1 MSKVLPCTLL
11 ICLMATLPLTGCVVY
26 EPAAYTT
33 TRPASFDRS
42 WNAALDA
49 AQDVGIAIA
58 EADRSSGRIYGRRA
72 GADIFIAVLP
82 QADGSLHVQFD
93 AKNLG
98 PQDQNLNERFTAAYN
113 RRMGR

>member
-1 MSKVLPCTLL
+1 MTTRLHRTLL
-11 ICLMATLPLTGCVVY
+11 CVALAMPLAGCVVY
-26 EPAAYTT
+26 EPMPVTS

-49 AQDVGIAIA
+49 AQDVGISVSR
-58 EADRSSGRIYGRRA
+58 ADRSSGLITGRRQA
-72 GADIFIAVLP
+72 ADVFISVLP
-82 QADGSLHVQFD
+82 QPDGSLRVVFD

-98 PQDQNLNERFTAAYN
+98 PQDQGLNAAFTQAYN

>member
-1 MSKVLPCTLL
+1 MTTRLHRTLL
-11 ICLMATLPLTGCVVY
+11 CLTLALPLAGCVAY
-26 EPAAYTT
+26 EPVPVAS

-49 AQDVGIAIA
+49 AQDVGISVSR
-58 EADRSSGRIYGRRA
+58 ADRASGLITGRRNT
-72 GADIFIAVLP
+72 ADVFISVLP
-82 QADGSLHVQFD
+82 QADGSLRVVFD

-98 PQDQNLNERFTAAYN
+98 PRDQELNAAFTQAYN